1 MQQACGAG
9 AEIARVTG
17 ASLPTSTRV
26 SSNLAVRRCIDD
38 QRNSGTKDKLDKG
51 SGARLAVTTS
61 GLAVNLGPPPAYSDK
76 QEPQIMKEF
85 WLFALEGMAD
95 ELERPS
101 HKKKRQRVG
110 PQAVNKDACDE
121 QCERNQNGG
130 YPEGMADTVYRV
142 LVAGGILRDPL
153 FVGAG
158 AQHGESMIQAS
169 SR

>member
-17 ASLPTSTRV
+17 ASVPTSTRV

-101 HKKKRQRVG
+101 HEEEGKRIG
-110 PQAVNKDACDE
+110 PEAVDKEAGD
-121 QCERNQNGG
+121 QQGERNKNCRYTQGV
-130 YPEGMADTVYRV
+130 ADAVDGV
-142 LVAGGILRDPL
+142 LMTGRILRDPL